1 MANPIIYK
9 ASELGA
15 CTKYLICK
23 RLGFESTPNPNASP
37 IPAFE
42 RGKKMEGEVIE
53 WMREQ
58 GWKIEQEQA
67 EYLIPLYSDI
77 VLECHPDVVAH
88 LPGWQGY
95 WGLGLSTKNLLPLAV
110 EIKTCDL
117 RAFEDFKENGIL
129 AKGLFPRYRWQVSAY
144 ALATGL
150 TVAMIVREHETG
162 GNRTWVEL
170 LPSSDLYSRDQ
181 IIARIESIEEA
192 ASSYSI
198 PVECDLPNIYCPIP
212 FMHESVVVDDPV
224 LDQYARDYL
233 SELKGLRKKAREQI
247 IAHTNAQD
255 VSRKVDTGR
264 YSVSVA
270 HAKTGVVMVRVT
282 DRLDK
287 KNREKKRDA
296 KGRQ

>member
-1 MANPIIYK
+1 MSDPIVYK

-23 RLGFESTPNPNASP
+23 RLGFEPTPDPNAAP

-53 WMREQ
+53 WMKERGWVIQDTQREYRYEILP
-58 GWKIEQEQA
+58 GI
-67 EYLIPLYSDI
+67 YL
-77 VLECHPDVVAH
+77 EAHPDA
-88 LPGWQGY
+88 LGWFN
-95 WGLGLSTKNLLPLAV
+95 SPDPEHTFAI

-117 RAFEDFKENGIL
+117 RTYRDFEENGIM
-129 AKGLFPRYRWQVSAY
+129 AKGLFARYRWQVSVY
-144 ALATGL
+144 ALVSHL
-150 TVAMIVREHETG
+150 PIVMVVREHETG
-162 GNRTWVEL
+162 KNQTFQHAIPSDHLYRGIHIVE
-170 LPSSDLYSRDQ
+170 RVM
-181 IIARIESIEEA
+181 EIEEA
-192 ASSYSI
+192 AASYSI

-212 FMHESVVVDDPV
+212 FMHESAIVDDPV

>member
-23 RLGFESTPNPNASP
+23 RLGFESTPDPNAAP

-58 GWKIEQEQA
+58 GWVIQDTQR
-67 EYLIPLYSDI
+67 EYHHEILPGIT
-77 VLECHPDVVAH
+77 LEAHPDA
-88 LPGWQGY
+88 LGWFN
-95 WGLGLSTKNLLPLAV
+95 SPDPEHTFAI

-117 RAFEDFKENGIL
+117 RSYKDFVENGIL
-129 AKGLFPRYRWQVSAY
+129 AKGLFVRYRWQVSVY
-144 ALATGL
+144 ALVSKL
-150 TVAMIVREHETG
+150 PVLMVVREHESGEDQTFLH
-162 GNRTWVEL
+162 TL
-170 LPSSDLYSRDQ
+170 LPDQLYSRDQ
-181 IIARIESIEEA
+181 IIARIELIEEA

-247 IAHTNAQD
+247 IAHIKARD